1 MALMKTADQEKRG
14 AALSSVLAA
23 VFLTGIKLVVGLA
36 SGSLGI
42 LAEAAHSGL
51 DLIAAMV
58 TYLAVRVSGKAA
70 DRDHLYGH
78 GKVENLSAF
87 FETVLLLVTCVWI
100 IHEAYDRLV
109 VKEVEVTASFWA
121 FAVMVISIVVDVSR
135 SRMLYRAADKHKSQA
150 LEADALHFSTDVW
163 SSAVV
168 LFGLAGVKIAS
179 WFPALGFLV
188 KADAV
193 AALGVAIIVIYVS
206 IRLGIRTIEG
216 LLDTAPP
223 GIAEKVKGL
232 VEAVAQVQ
240 DCHAVRVRTSG
251 PHLFIDIHVSLDGSL
266 TLKQAHQLTDQVEQ
280 HIQQAI
286 PGADVT
292 VHPEPAEDLGSRPPR

>member
-1 MALMKTADQEKRG
+1 
-14 AALSSVLAA
+14 
-23 VFLTGIKLVVGLA
+23 
-36 SGSLGI
+36 
-42 LAEAAHSGL
+42 
-51 DLIAAMV
+51 
-58 TYLAVRVSGKAA
+58 
-70 DRDHLYGH
+70 
-78 GKVENLSAF
+78 
-87 FETVLLLVTCVWI
+87 
-100 IHEAYDRLV
+100 
-109 VKEVEVTASFWA
+109 
-121 FAVMVISIVVDVSR
+121 MVISIVVDVSR
-135 SRMLYRAADKHKSQA
+135 SRMLYRAANQHKSQA

-168 LFGLAGVKIAS
+168 LFGLAGVKIAN

-251 PHLFIDIHVSLDGSL
+251 PRLFIDIHVSLDGNL

-286 PGADVT
+286 PDADVT
-292 VHPEPAEDLGSRPPR
+292 VHPEPAEDVGSRPPR